1 MLTPSEA
8 RATIATLV
16 EAAKGDKYEAWTSGA
31 RWLDECD
38 GRTWLLL
45 DDVARAYGPAEAYG
59 VPVSG
64 TRGWLSSNLTEPTG
78 FVAAVTS
85 LHADGRIRQRAA
97 HVLAGR
103 PGRLRAAALAVR
115 CLDHVAQ
122 VRDDALAGLLPQ
134 AGAERAEVV
143 IGVLLAGQGR
153 RYAPETLTAFL
164 GQLESVL
171 SPSELLGLLRGSR
184 DRRVRRWVHVYAHR
198 QALLD
203 ADALIALVGGERDQW
218 LRAEAA
224 RWFGAVADATQ
235 FAALLD
241 SRFVDGRLLALT
253 KLDDKDLSS
262 DQILTLLEDPFARVR
277 ESAQWRARRRG
288 LDVRDTYRSWLS
300 SGERTGARL
309 AASLDAI
316 ASLGTAAD
324 ANLVAAHLQSG
335 SVRVRASAAAAVAVL
350 ADTTRA
356 RELLHPVLLD
366 DSPRV
371 AAAAARGLVRAG
383 ATGADAETAW
393 ADTQRAWTR
402 RAAWRLSRGGGSW
415 ARVVA
420 DLRAASDPDAVL
432 SGLGRAGLRN
442 WLDTAAATTWGQPSV
457 AHRAQ
462 IEQLLPRVGLSLRER
477 RLLAFHAGVKL
488 EPETALP
495 TATDAAPA
503 RPGLL
508 RLLRRP

>member
-8 RATIATLV
+8 RATLATLV
-16 EAAKGDKYEAWTSGA
+16 EAAKRDKYEAWTSGT

-45 DDVARAYGPAEAYG
+45 DDVARAYGPADAYG

-85 LHADGRIRQRAA
+85 LHADGRIRQRATQ
-97 HVLAGR
+97 VLAGR

-115 CLDHVAQ
+115 CMDHVAQ

-134 AGAERAEVV
+134 AGAERVEVV
-143 IGVLLAGQGR
+143 LGVLLAGRGR

-171 SPSELLGLLRGSR
+171 SPSELLGLLRGSP

-198 QALLD
+198 RALLD
-203 ADALIALVGGERDQW
+203 ADALIALVDGERDQW

-224 RWFGAVADATQ
+224 RWFGEVANATQ
-235 FAALLD
+235 LAALLD

-262 DQILTLLEDPFARVR
+262 DQILTRLEDPSARVR

-288 LDVRDTYRSWLS
+288 LDVPATYRSWLS

-309 AASLDAI
+309 AASLDAL
-316 ASLGTAAD
+316 ASLGASD
-324 ANLVAAHLQSG
+324 ANLVVAHLQSG

-356 RELLHPVLLD
+356 RELLCPVLLD

-371 AAAAARGLVRAG
+371 AAAAARGLVGAG

-393 ADTQRAWTR
+393 ADSERAWTR
-402 RAAWRLSRGGGSW
+402 RAAWRLSRGCGSW
-415 ARVVA
+415 ERVVA

-442 WLDTAAATTWGQPSV
+442 WLDTAAATTWGHPSV
-457 AHRAQ
+457 PHRAR
-462 IEQLLPRVGLSLRER
+462 IEQLMPRVGLSLRER
-477 RLLAFHAGVKL
+477 RTLAFHAGIKF

-495 TATDAAPA
+495 TATDAAPT
-503 RPGLL
+503 RRGLL